1 MDEIQRERTI
11 WTVTLL
17 LLLSS
22 PLAIMVFLRVAI
34 EHSLAMLPMYLLG
47 IGSIVAVLVIEI
59 LYAVITGNAK
69 VFIRDPRSSIKSR
82 IRGNYEQWQQL
93 HLDRLRR
100 LGFSL
105 TPGANDREWRIL
117 KSKRGQ
123 THGFTDHSFMGQ
135 VAIESGSW
143 GDAVSIELVM
153 KDFILV
159 DSGEVTRLKALA
171 GYLVGDNDEF
181 QVPTMPLTLECAVAL
196 AAFVHLSVY
205 VAAAPGIGIR
215 LPMFEASIMST
226 GMALWMIVVIL
237 MKRKQL
243 LGLRTALACT
253 VAGATP
259 YLALLIG
266 TLLG

>member
-34 EHSLAMLPMYLLG
+34 EH
-47 IGSIVAVLVIEI
+47 
-59 LYAVITGNAK
+59 
-69 VFIRDPRSSIKSR
+69 
-82 IRGNYEQWQQL
+82 
-93 HLDRLRR
+93 
-100 LGFSL
+100 
-105 TPGANDREWRIL
+105 
-117 KSKRGQ
+117 
-123 THGFTDHSFMGQ
+123 
-135 VAIESGSW
+135 
-143 GDAVSIELVM
+143 
-153 KDFILV
+153 
-159 DSGEVTRLKALA
+159 
-171 GYLVGDNDEF
+171 NDEF